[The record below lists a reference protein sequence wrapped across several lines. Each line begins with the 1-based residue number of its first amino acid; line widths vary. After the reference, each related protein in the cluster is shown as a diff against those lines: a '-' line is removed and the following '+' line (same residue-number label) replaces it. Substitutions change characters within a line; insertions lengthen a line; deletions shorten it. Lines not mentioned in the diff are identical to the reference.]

1 MVPKFKPKTPR
12 HLEGEGFSLF
22 PRTIVGCGRGRN
34 TSDLNLDRLVDLDL
48 FLFLDELGGHEAG
61 DRDLVLLLEALGV
74 LEARDLDLEA
84 GLDPEVS
91 ILSPQVCSDLTI

>member
-48 FLFLDELGGHEAG
+48 VFLDELGGHETG